1 MMWLG
6 LYAIISLS
14 FLGGY
19 SCCGLF
25 SVNRKDER
33 NEKQHNDDQRA
44 S

>member
-14 FLGGY
+14 FLGGHT
-19 SCCGLF
+19 CRGLF
-25 SVNRKDER
+25 LVNRKDER